1 MDFPWYGY
9 LVIVAVLAW
18 AAIVI
23 VATVTKSRSRN
34 GDAAATAAVGQNSVT
49 NQAVLSKLESI
60 ETRLG
65 VIEKT
70 LTDIP

>member
-9 LVIVAVLAW
+9 LVIVGVMAW

-23 VATVTKSRSRN
+23 VATVTKNRSRN
-34 GDAAATAAVGQNSVT
+34 GDAAAAAVEHNNVV

-60 ETRLG
+60 ESRLG
-65 VIEKT
+65 AIEKT